1 MVMAVQKQEEP
12 AIRVDQSHK
21 YPTSAGQCDKC
32 GYFKTWAFKIVNP
45 KTGKQVPGHVT
56 KEGFKIND
64 GDCPF
69 YALLKQK
76 AAVRAD
82 AAPQDAPEGQGTVH
96 EPLDLDAAPAPVP
109 AKAARPAPAT
119 KQATA
124 AQGQR
129 FGLTVSME
137 AGEIVAKIGPCATT
151 LTRTDAAALAKVL
164 IDIIANQ
171 SFIPH
176 FFLL

>member
-1 MVMAVQKQEEP
+1 MVMATQKQEEP
-12 AIRVDQSHK
+12 AIRVDQGRK

-76 AAVRAD
+76 AAGRSD
-82 AAPQDAPEGQGTVH
+82 AAPQEAPEGQGAVH
-96 EPLDLDAAPAPVP
+96 EPLDLDAPAPAPAP
-109 AKAARPAPAT
+109 ARATRPAAANQAAAARD
-119 KQATA
+119 
-124 AQGQR
+124 QR
-129 FGLTVSME
+129 FALTVSME
-137 AGEIVAKIGPCATT
+137 GGEIVAKVGPCATT
-151 LTRTDAAALAKVL
+151 LTRAEAATLAKVL
-164 IDIIANQ
+164 IDMIAG
-171 SFIPH
+171 
-176 FFLL
+176 

>member
-1 MVMAVQKQEEP
+1 MVMATQKQEEP
-12 AIRVDQSHK
+12 AIHVDQGRK

-76 AAVRAD
+76 AAGRSD
-82 AAPQDAPEGQGTVH
+82 AAPQEVPQGQDTTH
-96 EPLDLDAAPAPVP
+96 EPLDLEAAAPAPFL
-109 AKAARPAPAT
+109 ARATQSAAG

-137 AGEIVAKIGPCATT
+137 AGEIVAKVGPCTAT
-151 LTRTDAAALAKVL
+151 LTRADAATLAKVL
-164 IDIIANQ
+164 IDMVTG
-171 SFIPH
+171 P
-176 FFLL
+176 

>member
-1 MVMAVQKQEEP
+1 MVMAVQKREEP
-12 AIRVDQSHK
+12 AIRVDQSRK
-21 YPTSAGQCDKC
+21 YPTNAGVCDKC

-76 AAVRAD
+76 AAGRPSQE
-82 AAPQDAPEGQGTVH
+82 PQEAPESQGTTH
-96 EPLDLDAAPAPVP
+96 DPLELDAERAPAP

-137 AGEIVAKIGPCATT
+137 AGEIVAKVGPCTTT
-151 LTRTDAAALAKVL
+151 LTRADAAALAKVL
-164 IDIIANQ
+164 VDMLAG
-171 SFIPH
+171 
-176 FFLL
+176 

>member
-12 AIRVDQSHK
+12 AIRVDQSRK

-76 AAVRAD
+76 AAGRSD
-82 AAPQDAPEGQGTVH
+82 AAPQ
-96 EPLDLDAAPAPVP
+96 
-109 AKAARPAPAT
+109 
-119 KQATA
+119 
-124 AQGQR
+124 
-129 FGLTVSME
+129 VS
-137 AGEIVAKIGPCATT
+137 
-151 LTRTDAAALAKVL
+151 LTRLKVDSL
-164 IDIIANQ
+164 
-171 SFIPH
+171 SG
-176 FFLL
+176 

>member
-1 MVMAVQKQEEP
+1 MVMATQKQEEP
-12 AIRVDQSHK
+12 AIRVDWSRK
-21 YPTSAGQCDKC
+21 YPTSAGTCDKC

-76 AAVRAD
+76 AAEKPSQEPQE
-82 AAPQDAPEGQGTVH
+82 APQGQGTVH
-96 EPLDLDAAPAPVP
+96 EPLDLDATPAPTP
-109 AKAARPAPAT
+109 AKAARPAQAT

-124 AQGQR
+124 AQDQR
-129 FGLTVSME
+129 FALTVE
-137 AGEIVAKIGPCATT
+137 LQDGEIVAKVGPCATK
-151 LTRTDAAALAKVL
+151 LTKTDAAALAKVL
-164 IDIIANQ
+164 IDMVA
-171 SFIPH
+171 S
-176 FFLL
+176 